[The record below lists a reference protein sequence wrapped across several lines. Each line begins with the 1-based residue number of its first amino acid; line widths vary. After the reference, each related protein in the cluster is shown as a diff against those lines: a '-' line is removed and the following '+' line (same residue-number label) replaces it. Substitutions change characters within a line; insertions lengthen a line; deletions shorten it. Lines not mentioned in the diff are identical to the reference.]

1 MKCVAAR
8 PAASGADLADKSQV
22 FSPRSR
28 GDPEEDAEN
37 DKMIPGFRS
46 LVPLCAR
53 GAQRERIP
61 ERIAQRFGFEP
72 AEIAEWNGF
81 RGAASVSRRLR
92 GEQCSPV

>member
-1 MKCVAAR
+1 M
-8 PAASGADLADKSQV
+8 SQV

-28 GDPEEDAEN
+28 GAAEEDAEN
-37 DKMIPGFRS
+37 DKMIQGFRN
-46 LVPLCAR
+46 LVQFCPR

-61 ERIAQRFGFEP
+61 EGIAPRFGFEP
-72 AEIAEWNGF
+72 AEIAEWNRF